1 MIRRR
6 ARKAAG
12 PADPAMQ
19 AAAEARREAIQR
31 AQQELGG
38 ALVQARSAMS
48 DAIDRAG
55 LATRGGV
62 QPMLDAVTRS
72 QRAVSESLGQLGRG
86 ASEEDTAKAV
96 AEAARLTSEAVSSGL
111 NAEQQSLKA
120 AQEGITAA
128 LQATSE
134 AVAAAGKLIGSSL
147 QKP

>member
-1 MIRRR
+1 VIRRR

-55 LATRGGV
+55 LATRGGA